1 MLANDSRYQIDRQS
15 TSFCCPIVAVA
26 IAAFVGTLTKNKQVK
41 MTFKEI
47 TTDQEW
53 SEAIELRNIYNW
65 SNPISVREERSF
77 YERSKQDRNDV
88 RLVGKTGCT
97 VDSYACVMFNRNAG
111 DGSYWLGVYLDPH
124 SDGAKARGQESV
136 EECQRR
142 IREFGG
148 TKGIVESRCEYT
160 WERELFIEMGFALE
174 VTLPFSC
181 IEVSGTSFGLDPDVI
196 TFGEFLRENPEDGLR
211 QIWRLEMDVAS
222 DLPLP
227 YPFVET
233 PFETYSKFITD
244 PVVDLES
251 KFLFVEG
258 DELKGLSQLWPSQVN
273 PTLAAT
279 GLTGVRRQYRRQ
291 GVATRTKQHA
301 IAWASSQGIERIFTD
316 NEENNPMY
324 QLNLQLGFRHLFNYE
339 VYSKAC

>member
-1 MLANDSRYQIDRQS
+1 M
-15 TSFCCPIVAVA
+15 
-26 IAAFVGTLTKNKQVK
+26 
-41 MTFKEI
+41 
-47 TTDQEW
+47 DQEW
-53 SEAIELRNIYNW
+53 SEAIALRNIYNW

-77 YERSKQDRNDV
+77 YEQSMQDRNDA
-88 RLVGKTGCT
+88 RLVGKTGNS
-97 VDSYACVMFNRNAG
+97 VDSYSCVMFNRNAG
-111 DGSYWLGVYLDPH
+111 DGSYLLGVYLDPH
-124 SDGAKARGQESV
+124 STDARAICQESV

-142 IREFGG
+142 IRAFGG
-148 TKGIVESRCEYT
+148 TKGIVESRCEYA
-160 WERELFIEMGFALE
+160 WERELFIEMGFTLE

-181 IEVSGTSFGLDPDVI
+181 IEVSETSFGLDPHVI
-196 TFGEFLRENPEDGLR
+196 TFGEFLRRNPVDGLH

-233 PFETYSKFITD
+233 PFESFSKMILN
-244 PVVDLES
+244 PEVDLES
-251 KFLFVEG
+251 KFLLFEDG
-258 DELKGLSQLWPSQVN
+258 ELKGLSQLWPSQVN
-273 PTLAAT
+273 PKLAAT

-301 IAWASSQGIERIFTD
+301 IAWAKERGIERIFTD